1 MGSHKTVW
9 ELNMLWSEKISFVKN
24 AKENKYFPETD
35 WYGWCDIGYFRGE
48 ALGDIPHNNIQKWP
62 NENKIIS
69 LEKNKIYYGLVRN
82 DQNYLQYLYNLINKK
97 NEKGLPSTPIP
108 PDQWSIAGGFFLIY
122 KENICN
128 WHKMYD
134 DKLKL
139 YFENNY
145 LVKDDQIIIID
156 NIMSKFNLF
165 QLVVENTY
173 SNPWFVF
180 QRFLL

>member
-1 MGSHKTVW
+1 
-9 ELNMLWSEKISFVKN
+9 
-24 AKENKYFPETD
+24 
-35 WYGWCDIGYFRGE
+35 
-48 ALGDIPHNNIQKWP
+48 
-62 NENKIIS
+62 
-69 LEKNKIYYGLVRN
+69 
-82 DQNYLQYLYNLINKK
+82 
-97 NEKGLPSTPIP
+97 
-108 PDQWSIAGGFFLIY
+108 
-122 KENICN
+122 
-128 WHKMYD
+128 MYD

-180 QRFLL
+180 QDFYYNRIFI